1 MRCALQWIIKVDV
14 ISRKQTSFCIFVINI
29 IEKII
34 SRKSIQR
41 KNLRKEFFCMAVQ
54 NAIMDGIDQMHEL
67 GFCHRDIKLENVF
80 FEKRND
86 KFKLSIGDFGLNGI
100 LGKISSLIR
109 DKLNPAFIKDYNEL
123 CIRTGQK
130 ITIKAIDMFQ
140 LANMYKMMAKGY
152 NIKEPKNM
160 IEQQLINYLQTC
172 LLYTSPSP
180 RDQA

>member
-1 MRCALQWIIKVDV
+1 
-14 ISRKQTSFCIFVINI
+14 
-29 IEKII
+29 
-34 SRKSIQR
+34 
-41 KNLRKEFFCMAVQ
+41 
-54 NAIMDGIDQMHEL
+54 MHEL

-130 ITIKAIDMFQ
+130 ITIKAIDMF
-140 LANMYKMMAKGY
+140 
-152 NIKEPKNM
+152 
-160 IEQQLINYLQTC
+160 
-172 LLYTSPSP
+172 
-180 RDQA
+180 